1 MSQSWY
7 TGNMIRDELNKI
19 IKGDV
24 EFNEATLQKYSHDAS
39 FLEIKPEV
47 VVFPKNTEDVKN
59 LVKFVRRK
67 KEQGENV
74 SLAPRSAGT
83 DMTGGPLT
91 EKIVVEFTRYF
102 NRIKEVGEG
111 YAITEPGVYYRD
123 FEKETL
129 KKGYFLPSYPASR
142 EICAVGGMVA
152 NNSGGEKN
160 LKYGKTENYILELKA
175 VFSDGE
181 EYIIKPLNDTE
192 MTDKMKLQ
200 NFEGE
205 FYRKMY
211 SLAIENYELLKDA
224 KPKVSKNSAG
234 YYLWNVY
241 DKEKGVFDLTKLFT
255 GSQGTLGIIT
265 EIKFRLVKPEPYSGL
280 LVIFMKDLKEVGVI
294 VNEVLMF
301 KPTSFES
308 FDDHTFKLAMKYFA
322 DFLKKMFAKNIIH
335 LALKFLPEF
344 FLMVTYGIPKLVLL
358 AEFEEKEQGIVEKK
372 IKELKNK
379 LGKFKVKMKVARTK
393 GEAQKYWLMRRESF
407 NLLREKVKDKKT
419 APFIDDVIVKPEK
432 LPEFLPKLYEILD
445 KYELLYTVA
454 GHAGDGNFHIIPLMN
469 LVEEKERE
477 KIPKVAEEVYKLVL
491 NFDGSITA
499 EHNDGLIRSPYLKQM
514 YGEKVYELF
523 EETKKIFDPLNIFN
537 PGKKVGANWE
547 YAMEHIRKI

>member
-1 MSQSWY
+1 
-7 TGNMIRDELNKI
+7 MIAEELKKIVKGEVEWDETI
-19 IKGDV
+19 
-24 EFNEATLQKYSHDAS
+24 LQKYSHDAS
-39 FLEIKPEV
+39 FLEVKPEA
-47 VVFPKNTEDVKN
+47 VVFPKDTEDVKN
-59 LVKFVRRK
+59 LVKFAREK
-67 KEQGENV
+67 KEQGMDI
-74 SLAPRSAGT
+74 SLTPRSAGT

-102 NRIKEVGEG
+102 NHIKEIGEG
-111 YAITEPGVYYRD
+111 YAIAEPGVYYRD

-142 EICAVGGMVA
+142 EICAVGGMAA

-160 LKYGKTENYILELKA
+160 LKYGKTENYILELK
-175 VFSDGE
+175 VVLSDGE
-181 EYIIKPLNDTE
+181 EYAIKPLADMELTA
-192 MTDKMKLQ
+192 KMQLQ

-205 FYRKMY
+205 FYRNIY
-211 SLAIENYELLKDA
+211 SLVVENQEVLKDA
-224 KPKVSKNSAG
+224 KPAVSKNSAG
-234 YYLWNVY
+234 FYLWNVY

-280 LVIFMKDLKEVGVI
+280 LVIFMKDLKEVGEI
-294 VNEVLMF
+294 VNEVLKF
-301 KPTSFES
+301 EPTSFET

-344 FLMVTYGIPKLVLL
+344 LMMMTYGIPKLVLL
-358 AEFEEKEQGIVEKK
+358 AEFEEKEQKIVEQK
-372 IKELKNK
+372 IEELKKK
-379 LGKFKVKMKVARTK
+379 LGKFKVKMKVAWTK
-393 GEAQKYWLMRRESF
+393 EEAQKYWLMRRESF

-445 KYELLYTVA
+445 KYQLLYTVA

-469 LVEEKERE
+469 LSEEKERA
-477 KIPKVAEEVYKLVL
+477 KIPVVAEEVYKLVL
-491 NFDGSITA
+491 DFKGSITA

-514 YGEKVYELF
+514 YGEKVYKLF

-537 PGKKVGANWE
+537 PRKKVGASLS
-547 YAMEHIRKI
+547 YTLEHIRRI